1 MEANAKC
8 YLKEFGGS
16 MAAYAVMVP
25 VSMWRLRGH
34 KHTLLGYGIA
44 FLPIIPSGF
53 SPLGIYANVPRARR
67 AAAAKPTG
75 SGRIQLPCHLP
86 DHPYLGFPTKCRI
99 APLRRELGGASA
111 DPAVGVGA
119 GHRQA
124 EVSVKNSVR
133 DLPAQLSW
141 TQADLAQKLGVSRQT
156 VTAIET
162 ENTIPACRWHARSQR
177 SSASQWRR
185 FSSPKILIY
194 FYL

>member
-1 MEANAKC
+1 MDANAKR

-34 KHTLLGYGIA
+34 EHTPPGYGIA
-44 FLPIIPSGF
+44 FLPIIPSVLALALWAFMRMFRG
-53 SPLGIYANVPRARR
+53 LDELQR
-67 AAAAKPTG
+67 
-75 SGRIQLPCHLP
+75 RIQLDAAAFSFLAT

-133 DLPAQLSW
+133 DLRAQLSW
-141 TQADLAQKLGVSRQT
+141 TQAELAQKLGVSRQT
-156 VTAIET
+156 VNAIET
-162 ENTIPACRWHARSQR
+162 EKYTPSLPLAC
-177 SSASQWRR
+177 
-185 FSSPKILIY
+185 KIAKI
-194 FYL
+194 FRKPVEEIFKA